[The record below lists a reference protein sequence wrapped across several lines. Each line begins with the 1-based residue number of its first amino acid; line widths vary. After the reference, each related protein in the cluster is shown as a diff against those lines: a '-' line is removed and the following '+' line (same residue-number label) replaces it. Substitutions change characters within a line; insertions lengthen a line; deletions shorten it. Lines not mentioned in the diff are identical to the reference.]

1 MGSDR
6 LRGVDT
12 NGDRIFLEGMV
23 FFGYH
28 GSRPEERTL
37 GQRFVVDL
45 EVGVDL
51 AEAGRTDDL
60 SRTVDYGELYRET
73 RGVLEGEP
81 LNLIEAVAERV
92 AEKALAHERIRWAR
106 VRVRKPGVAIAG
118 SILAASAVEI
128 VRVSDRDTERS

>member
-1 MGSDR
+1 
-6 LRGVDT
+6 
-12 NGDRIFLEGMV
+12 MV

-45 EVGVDL
+45 EMGVDL
-51 AEAGRTDDL
+51 AEAGRSDDL

-73 RGVLEGEP
+73 RAVLEGEP

-92 AEKALAHERIRWAR
+92 AEKALAHERILSVR